1 MDVIKLLMYDL
12 FSGLLSKLL
21 NGGQVPWSLTGS
33 RSLLLSLLH
42 LASRQ
47 DGLSLRYINLARPS
61 VDTSLV
67 LPSHLNMVLKVFVI
81 AVLVAVTIADT
92 IPYTPPHPSY
102 NAPAPTGPAQYNF
115 DWSVN
120 DANSGNDYGHNEG
133 RNGYDTQGSYY
144 VQLPDGRLQRVTY
157 TVNGDSGYVA
167 QVEYEGE
174 AQYSAY
180 QPAPSYQPAPPYR
193 PAPTYTPTP
202 SYN

>member
-1 MDVIKLLMYDL
+1 
-12 FSGLLSKLL
+12 KLL

-33 RSLLLSLLH
+33 RSLLHSFLH
-42 LASRQ
+42 FTSRQ
-47 DGLSLRYINLARPS
+47 DGRSLRYINLALPS

-180 QPAPSYQPAPPYR
+180 QPAPSYQPAPAYR